1 MRHINPQNPS
11 RPAGQLHPL
20 ASVFAGWSVVA
31 PNQSKGQITG
41 AAADGLN
48 LSALLAGS
56 R

>member
-31 PNQSKGQITG
+31 PNQSKGQITI
-41 AAADGLN
+41 AAGDGLN